1 MQKNLKI
8 FDISGRTA
16 LITGAA
22 GLLGHAHAKA
32 LLEISGN
39 VILTDVNESELIKTQ
54 EVLKKK
60 YPIKKVDIFLMD
72 VTSEKSIR
80 DVSKNIKDLGLRVD
94 ILINNAAI
102 NPTANS
108 LAGNERNTRLEDYS
122 LNQWNMEINVGLTGA
137 FLCSKEFGTAMAA
150 DERGGVILNISS
162 DLSVIAP
169 DQRLYRQT
177 GLEDDLQAVKPISYS
192 VIKTGLLGLTRYL
205 SSYWP
210 EKGVRANTLSPG
222 GVFIDQDAQF
232 VARLEQLIP
241 MGRMANQD
249 EYIGA
254 IQFLCSDASAYMNG
268 QNVVID
274 GGRSII

>member
-108 LAGNERNTRLEDYS
+108 LAGNELCILVNKNSTRTQCVRSHS
-122 LNQWNMEINVGLTGA
+122 LFW
-137 FLCSKEFGTAMAA
+137 
-150 DERGGVILNISS
+150 
-162 DLSVIAP
+162 
-169 DQRLYRQT
+169 
-177 GLEDDLQAVKPISYS
+177 PI
-192 VIKTGLLGLTRYL
+192 
-205 SSYWP
+205 
-210 EKGVRANTLSPG
+210 
-222 GVFIDQDAQF
+222 
-232 VARLEQLIP
+232 
-241 MGRMANQD
+241 
-249 EYIGA
+249 
-254 IQFLCSDASAYMNG
+254 
-268 QNVVID
+268 
-274 GGRSII
+274 

>member
-54 EVLKKK
+54 EVLKK

-80 DVSKNIKDLGLRVD
+80 DVSKNKDLGLRVD

-122 LNQWNMEINVGLTGA
+122 LNQWNMKSMLA
-137 FLCSKEFGTAMAA
+137 
-150 DERGGVILNISS
+150 
-162 DLSVIAP
+162 
-169 DQRLYRQT
+169 
-177 GLEDDLQAVKPISYS
+177 
-192 VIKTGLLGLTRYL
+192 
-205 SSYWP
+205 
-210 EKGVRANTLSPG
+210 SPG
-222 GVFIDQDAQF
+222 RFF
-232 VARLEQLIP
+232 VVKNLERQWQQ
-241 MGRMANQD
+241 MKG
-249 EYIGA
+249 GA
-254 IQFLCSDASAYMNG
+254 LY
-268 QNVVID
+268 
-274 GGRSII
+274 